1 MSSTGTLSTLN
12 ETKVVAAAKRGQ
24 TAAFD
29 ELWESHS
36 KRILRTTYRITENR
50 EDAEDARQDSFLRA
64 FLHFREFD
72 GRARFSTWLTRI
84 AINSALMI
92 LRKKQS
98 LREVPIDDGRDHDGN
113 QGYESVLCHAP
124 DPEAH
129 CAQHERE
136 RILRRA
142 IGELRPTI
150 RQVVELQK
158 LQEYS
163 LQDTAKVMGLSV
175 GAAKTRLSRAKD
187 ALRRS
192 LKRDALQRARH
203 ASVGRPVKERCIV
216 GTSQP
221 HPAVFAIERRS
232 PWTPAW

>member
-1 MSSTGTLSTLN
+1 MSSTGTLSALN
-12 ETKVVAAAKRGQ
+12 ENKVVAAAKRGQ
-24 TAAFD
+24 AAAFD

-36 KRILRTTYRITENR
+36 KRILRTAYRITRNR
-50 EDAEDARQDSFLRA
+50 EDAEDALQDSFLRA
-64 FLHFREFD
+64 FLHLKEFD

-98 LREVPIDDGRDHDGN
+98 LRELPIDDRGDHDGN
-113 QGYESVLCHAP
+113 QGFESVLCHAP

-129 CAQHERE
+129 CVQRERE
-136 RILRRA
+136 WILHGA

-150 RQVVELQK
+150 RRVVELQK

-163 LQDTAKVMGLSV
+163 LQETARVMGLSV

-187 ALRRS
+187 VLRRS
-192 LKRDALQRARH
+192 LKRKTLERAH
-203 ASVGRPVKERCIV
+203 LC
-216 GTSQP
+216 GTGTYLR
-221 HPAVFAIERRS
+221 A
-232 PWTPAW
+232 